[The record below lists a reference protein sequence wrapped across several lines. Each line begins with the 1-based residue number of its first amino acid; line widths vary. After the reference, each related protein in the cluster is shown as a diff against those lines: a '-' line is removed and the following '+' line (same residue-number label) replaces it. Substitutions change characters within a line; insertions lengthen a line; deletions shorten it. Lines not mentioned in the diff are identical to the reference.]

1 MIVLQV
7 QGFKTPADVDQW
19 LDSNPM
25 SCPGALHFVVRD
37 ANVISYGV
45 QTNSTDLPK
54 RKQSEDATFKFQILL
69 QIAAEREIS
78 RHLIG
83 GMYWVLFLVSLSC
96 IASLFSRREL
106 RI

>member
-19 LDSNPM
+19 LDNNPM

-37 ANVISYGV
+37 DNVISYGV

-54 RKQSEDATFKFQILL
+54 RKQSEDPTFKFLIPL
-69 QIAAEREIS
+69 QIAAEREIA

-83 GMYWVLFLVSLSC
+83 GMYSYYL
-96 IASLFSRREL
+96 
-106 RI
+106 